1 MYWLESTVS
10 KRINIFIISLTY
22 IVDLEK
28 VDELLP
34 LHVEYLKEQYEK
46 GNFIASGRKVP
57 RRGGIIFSK
66 LKSLEK
72 LQEVL
77 NQDPFKINNLAT
89 YKIQEFMPSM
99 TSNEFINL
107 KEE

>member
-1 MYWLESTVS
+1 MY
-10 KRINIFIISLTY
+10 IILLTY

-57 RRGGIIFSK
+57 RTGGIIFSK

-89 YKIQEFMPSM
+89 YEIQEFIPSM
-99 TSNEFINL
+99 TSDEYVNL